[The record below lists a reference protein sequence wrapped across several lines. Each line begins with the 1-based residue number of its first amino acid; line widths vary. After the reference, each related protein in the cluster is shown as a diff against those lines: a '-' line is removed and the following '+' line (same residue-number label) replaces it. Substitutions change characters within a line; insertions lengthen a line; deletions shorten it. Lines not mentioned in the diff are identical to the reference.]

1 MSQQEDRELTQIQAQ
16 IAFGLDVQAFMKSS
30 IGVYLTSRANTE
42 IFAALEALKTV
53 DPEDAKAIRKLQN
66 DAKCAESFLL
76 WMGEAVTEGENS
88 QRTYIDSDN

>member
-1 MSQQEDRELTQIQAQ
+1 MNQQEDRELTQIRAQ
-16 IAFGLDVQAFMKSS
+16 IAFGMDVQAFMRSS
-30 IGVYLTSRANTE
+30 IGQYLTARANNDVE
-42 IFAALEALKTV
+42 AALESLKTV

-88 QRTYIDSDN
+88 QRTYVDSES

>member
-16 IAFGLDVQAFMKSS
+16 IAFGMDVQAFMRSS
-30 IGVYLTSRANTE
+30 IGQYLTAKANTE
-42 IFAALEALKTV
+42 IEAALQALKTA
-53 DPEDAKAIRKLQN
+53 DPEDAKAIRTLQN
-66 DAKCAESFLL
+66 DAKCAENFLL